1 MNNWERDVKD
11 KNELMKGVYKG
22 TVPHD
27 IFEWIKKIIWE
38 KRRQQKQSATNHLIG
53 HLTEEY
59 FIKNRDK
66 DFVPDDNFK
75 KYESFISNCCLAKP
89 LDNLWESNQYLDE
102 DREIVIDTS
111 WVNFQKKYEFNP
123 PHDHSGVVSFVI
135 FVQIPYDLKD
145 EELCYP
151 NISRS
156 AKNRN
161 HTSKFTFLN
170 PGSCGGFIVDPLDV
184 DKSFEGKMLMFS
196 SKQMHEVYP
205 FYTSDD
211 YRITVSGNM
220 KFKV

>member
-1 MNNWERDVKD
+1 MTNWEKLIYEDANKYLSWRNVSAF
-11 KNELMKGVYKG
+11 EL
-22 TVPHD
+22 PQD
-27 IFEWIKKIIWE
+27 IFLMLKQWVVQAKEQGECVNNLLLGHIK
-38 KRRQQKQSATNHLIG
+38 
-53 HLTEEY
+53 EEY
-59 FIKNRDK
+59 KIKNYTQY
-66 DFVPDDNFK
+66 FEN
-75 KYESFISNCCLAKP
+75 YILNCCGDQSVYDSWKHMDIMSGDRP
-89 LDNLWESNQYLDE
+89 LYLDHL
-102 DREIVIDTS
+102 
-111 WVNFQKKYEFNP
+111 WVNYQKKYEFNP

-151 NISRS
+151 NISTHS
-156 AKNRN
+156 KNRN